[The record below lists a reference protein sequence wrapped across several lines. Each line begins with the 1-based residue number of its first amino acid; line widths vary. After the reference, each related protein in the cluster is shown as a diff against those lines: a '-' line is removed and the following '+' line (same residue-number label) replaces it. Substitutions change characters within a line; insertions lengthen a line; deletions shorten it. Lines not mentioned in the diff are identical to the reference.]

1 MSSTLIWVS
10 KVKLLQKLKMKN
22 IGFIGIGLMGFPMAK
37 NLLKSGYNLKAY
49 NRSQDKADRLK
60 EFGAEISLSIKDV
73 VTNSDTIITMLTDDT
88 AVEKVMGSDDFISNI
103 KEGAT
108 VIDMSSV
115 NPVITK
121 KYAEILK
128 QKNINYLDAPVSGG
142 TIGAEE
148 ASLAIMVGGDEE
160 TFKNCYELL
169 KKMGNPTLVGPVSS
183 GQISKLAN
191 QIIVGVTIGAVAEA
205 VTLCEKSGTNPNKMI
220 EALSGGW
227 ADSKILQTHGKRMI
241 DKDFTPKGKTTTQLK
256 DMTNIINAGKA
267 VETHLP
273 ISSLVKEMYKDLVTD
288 GHGNTDHSSLYNAIE
303 KINKK

>member
-1 MSSTLIWVS
+1 MI
-10 KVKLLQKLKMKN
+10 N

-37 NLLKSGYNLKAY
+37 NLLKSDYKLKAF

-60 EFGAEISLSIKDV
+60 EFGAEISVSIKEV
-73 VTNSDTIITMLTDDT
+73 VTNSNVIITMLTDDS
-88 AVEKVMGSDDFISNI
+88 AVEKVMGSNEFISNI

-128 QKNINYLDAPVSGG
+128 EKNINYLDAPVSGG

-148 ASLAIMVGGDEE
+148 ASLAIMVGGDEK
-160 TFKNCYELL
+160 TFKQCYDLL
-169 KKMGNPTLVGPVSS
+169 KILGNPTLVGPVTS

-241 DKDFTPKGKTTTQLK
+241 NKDFTPKGKTTTQLK

-267 VETHLP
+267 AETHLP
-273 ISSLVKEMYKDLVTD
+273 ISSLVKEMYKDLVAD
-288 GHGNTDHSSLYNAIE
+288 GQGNTDHSSLYKAIE

>member
-1 MSSTLIWVS
+1 
-10 KVKLLQKLKMKN
+10 
-22 IGFIGIGLMGFPMAK
+22 MGFPMAK

-60 EFGAEISLSIKDV
+60 EYGAEISLSIKDV
-73 VTNSDTIITMLTDDT
+73 VTNADVVITMLTDDA
-88 AVEKVMGSDDFISNI
+88 AVEKVMSSDEFISNI

-115 NPVITK
+115 NPVLTIKYSK
-121 KYAEILK
+121 KLK
-128 QKNINYLDAPVSGG
+128 EKKINYLDAPVSGG

-148 ASLAIMVGGDEE
+148 ASLAIMVGGNEE

-205 VTLCEKSGTNPNKMI
+205 ITLCEKSGTNPNKMI

-256 DMTNIINAGKA
+256 DMTNIVNAGKA

-273 ISSLVKEMYKDLVTD
+273 ISSLIKEMYKDLVAD

>member
-1 MSSTLIWVS
+1 
-10 KVKLLQKLKMKN
+10 MKN
-22 IGFIGIGLMGFPMAK
+22 VGFIGIGLMGFPMAK

-60 EFGAEISLSIKDV
+60 EFGAEISTSIKDV
-73 VTNSDTIITMLTDDT
+73 VTNSDVVIAMLTDDA
-88 AVEKVMGSDDFISNI
+88 AVEKVMGSDEFISNI

-128 QKNINYLDAPVSGG
+128 EKNINYLDAPVSGG

-148 ASLAIMVGGDEE
+148 ASLAIMVGGDEKIFQE
-160 TFKNCYELL
+160 CYDLL
-169 KKMGNPTLVGPVSS
+169 KILGNPTLVGPVTS

-205 VTLCEKSGTNPNKMI
+205 VTLCEKSGTNPSKMI

-241 DKDFTPKGKTTTQLK
+241 SKDFSPKGKTTTQLK

-273 ISSLVKEMYKDLVTD
+273 ISSLIKEMYKDLVAD